1 MNKHLQS
8 DWSSAGFSLRITD
21 LENTE
26 TLKLEN
32 IEGNIQE
39 KFMKPAEQQLESR
52 DWYEKMNF
60 SFQSRHLQDLIF
72 CVFSVTHLELLN

>member
-1 MNKHLQS
+1 MNKHLQC

-39 KFMKPAEQQLESR
+39 KFMKPAEQQLH
-52 DWYEKMNF
+52 F
-60 SFQSRHLQDLIF
+60 FV
-72 CVFSVTHLELLN
+72 CLECNLRVSDTPPVVSTM